1 MTSGMTTCS
10 LEEQQ
15 MPSLSVTRVGLVLG
29 AAMLLAACGVPDLT
43 EIAERAVDA
52 IEEADEPDEAG
63 GAAAGAAEIEERPG
77 RDTTLPIYP
86 DAVRVNFGELTDTA
100 FIVFYVSHD
109 PLEDVIDFYVREIG
123 DRGGVSHYRGAMG
136 DGDYEFIF
144 GEAAGD
150 IIPLADHPGQNS
162 TFILTLEARKEG
174 TVGATEIRVMGSVD
188 FFE

>member
-1 MTSGMTTCS
+1 
-10 LEEQQ
+10 
-15 MPSLSVTRVGLVLG
+15 
-29 AAMLLAACGVPDLT
+29 MLLAACGVPDLT

-136 DGDYEFIF
+136 TATTSSSSEKRR
-144 GEAAGD
+144 ETSSPWRT
-150 IIPLADHPGQNS
+150 IPGRTPRS
-162 TFILTLEARKEG
+162 
-174 TVGATEIRVMGSVD
+174 S
-188 FFE
+188 